1 MILLFNLDSINKEL
15 VTKIARKSYRI
26 SHLVAFLN
34 LIMCVLKKCV
44 CSINLRLEW
53 IQSRTLIYSRSPG
66 LYSGCLHCPK
76 PIGSCYLWHKHGHLR
91 YRLPSNSN
99 H

>member
-34 LIMCVLKKCV
+34 LIMCVLKKNVCV
-44 CSINLRLEW
+44 RSICALNG
-53 IQSRTLIYSRSPG
+53 SRAG
-66 LYSGCLHCPK
+66 L
-76 PIGSCYLWHKHGHLR
+76 
-91 YRLPSNSN
+91 
-99 H
+99 

>member
-34 LIMCVLKKCV
+34 LIMCVFLNKECV
-44 CSINLRLEW
+44 RSI
-53 IQSRTLIYSRSPG
+53 RTLDGARAG
-66 LYSGCLHCPK
+66 L
-76 PIGSCYLWHKHGHLR
+76 
-91 YRLPSNSN
+91 
-99 H
+99 

>member
-34 LIMCVLKKCV
+34 LIVCIKKNVCVR
-44 CSINLRLEW
+44 SICALNG
-53 IQSRTLIYSRSPG
+53 SRAG
-66 LYSGCLHCPK
+66 L
-76 PIGSCYLWHKHGHLR
+76 
-91 YRLPSNSN
+91 
-99 H
+99 

>member
-34 LIMCVLKKCV
+34 LIMCVPQ
-44 CSINLRLEW
+44 IRNLL
-53 IQSRTLIYSRSPG
+53 G
-66 LYSGCLHCPK
+66 FVGFCL
-76 PIGSCYLWHKHGHLR
+76 
-91 YRLPSNSN
+91 
-99 H
+99 

>member
-34 LIMCVLKKCV
+34 LIMCVFLNKVCV
-44 CSINLRLEW
+44 RSI
-53 IQSRTLIYSRSPG
+53 RTLDGARA
-66 LYSGCLHCPK
+66 
-76 PIGSCYLWHKHGHLR
+76 
-91 YRLPSNSN
+91 RL
-99 H
+99 